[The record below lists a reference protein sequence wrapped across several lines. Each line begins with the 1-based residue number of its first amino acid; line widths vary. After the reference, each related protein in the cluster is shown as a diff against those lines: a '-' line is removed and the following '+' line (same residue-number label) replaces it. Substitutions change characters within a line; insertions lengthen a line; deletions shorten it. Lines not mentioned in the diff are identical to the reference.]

1 METKN
6 LRALIKT
13 SALYTILIGVILY
26 LQFFQNI
33 TIPLTIQNETYL
45 FDPTFLLIPLLALI
59 VCNFASKIV
68 NNVIIGKLREPLRTS
83 FNWLGISAF
92 FWLITQDQNFPSD
105 LQPLGNY
112 VILITTVIILRSII
126 TEILIDRNQIIGGSI
141 IYALSILLLG
151 IIGSRLWLQIHLL
164 MEEYHIFTIDTLI
177 GREPWEVL
185 IVLFYSGL
193 AEVLDD
199 AILMSSIFISALS
212 VTKIFRHH
220 SNPYLDFVGKR
231 LNTSLGNKFLGTLVF
246 LLYLLFFRS
255 FLLNHT
261 RINPQLVTMGEWV
274 VICLV
279 SYVIYRRTR
288 TFVSESMTVT
298 EKIGFWTRHIQEI
311 EHTSDLKLDKLLKLI
326 ENFLY
331 NGDKNELIVYLVD
344 TFRRFNVSVSRIN
357 YSISEL
363 LDHIELE
370 VGLTTFIW
378 QRRMLERLN
387 IERRMEALDAVI
399 KKLHETSIQM
409 TFSARGVSG
418 QSYVE
423 TSRQEVHE
431 SEN

>member
-1 METKN
+1 LETKN

-13 SALYTILIGVILY
+13 SALYAVLIGVILY

-33 TIPLTIQNETYL
+33 IIPLTIQNETYL

-68 NNVIIGKLREPLRTS
+68 NNIIIGKLREPLRTG

-92 FWLITQDQNFPSD
+92 FWLITQNQNVPFD

-185 IVLFYSGL
+185 IVLFYSGC

-199 AILMSSIFISALS
+199 AILMSSIFISALA
-212 VTKIFRHH
+212 VTKIFRNHP
-220 SNPYLDFVGKR
+220 NPYLDFVGR
-231 LNTSLGNKFLGTLVF
+231 RVNTSLENKFLGTLVV

-261 RINPQLVTMGEWV
+261 GINPQLVTLGEWIV
-274 VICLV
+274 VCLI

-311 EHTSDLKLDKLLKLI
+311 EHTSAIQLDNLSKLI

-344 TFRRFNVSVSRIN
+344 IFRRFNVSVSRIN

-363 LDHIELE
+363 LDHRELE

-387 IERRMEALDAVI
+387 IERRLEALDAVMN
-399 KKLHETSIQM
+399 KLQETSLQM
-409 TFSARGVSG
+409 TFSARGVPG
-418 QSYVE
+418 QSYIE